1 MCGINVWV
9 GCAQFAAA
17 RQELAKSVWMRR
29 IYSICNNN
37 CVGCKTEGVAMG
49 VYGVVSVR
57 NLQISGRHCSRFP
70 FLFSARSGAV
80 ICVNEF
86 LIDKF
91 SRGGSPTSL
100 STYAGHLREFLEQ
113 LEVQQLSLQEVTLV
127 FMNGYREM
135 VEARSSRPYAAQ
147 LMRTIV
153 EFLVYLESR
162 GAIVGVVGQERTHSI
177 QVVVTSSGR
186 VRHPLMRGAESPKS
200 NQIPS
205 DCAISQAKVST
216 SRDARVAE
224 RDELMIDWCSVKGL
238 RSKEVCSL
246 LVSQLPS
253 VDEIERALGCGVCIE
268 MRVSVTKGNKPRNIL
283 VHPALLDRT
292 YKWVRTGRASI
303 MRAAKSRARKRG
315 IKFSGDPELFVS
327 VTGKAHQPKSFSN
340 RVRANHRKAVEDGRT
355 APEDRVWAHG
365 LRKSMINK
373 EVVGFQGEELLSV
386 GQLMQQTGHGSIG
399 ALGRYVVHQNG

>member
-1 MCGINVWV
+1 
-9 GCAQFAAA
+9 
-17 RQELAKSVWMRR
+17 
-29 IYSICNNN
+29 
-37 CVGCKTEGVAMG
+37 MG
-49 VYGVVSVR
+49 VYGVVSVS

-70 FLFSARSGAV
+70 FLFHAKSGAV
-80 ICVNEF
+80 INVNEF

-91 SRGGSPTSL
+91 SRGGSSTSL

-113 LEVQQLSLQEVTLV
+113 LEVQQLSLQAVTLI
-127 FMNGYREM
+127 FMNMYKEA

-153 EFLVYLESR
+153 DFLLYLESR
-162 GAIVGVVGQERTHSI
+162 GSIVGVVGQEHTHAI
-177 QVVVTSSGR
+177 QVVITPSGR

-200 NQIPS
+200 NQVPS
-205 DCAISQAKVST
+205 VCAISQAKVST
-216 SRDARVAE
+216 SRDARLAE

-253 VDEIERALGCGVCIE
+253 ADEMQRALDRGVCIE
-268 MRVSVTKGNKPRNIL
+268 MRVLVTKGNKPRNIL
-283 VHPALLDRT
+283 VHPALLYRT

-303 MRAAKSRARKRG
+303 IRGAICRARKRG
-315 IKFSGDPELFVS
+315 IKFAGHPEIFVS

-340 RVRANHRKAVEDGRT
+340 KVRANHRKAVEDGRT

-365 LRKSMINK
+365 LRKRMINT
-373 EVVGFQGEELLSV
+373 EAVGSQVDGLLSV
-386 GQLMQQTGHGSIG
+386 GQLMQQTGHRSVG
-399 ALGRYVVHQNG
+399 ALGRYVVDQNG